1 MTTPQPLKYN
11 LFTTFSPGGPPGAM
25 WDHPQSRSFDYLN
38 VHHWIELAKALEG
51 AGFDGIFW
59 ADHSGVHDVYK
70 GSWETAVREAVQ
82 FPSGDPL
89 LLVASL
95 AAATKDLGFA
105 FSANVTADNPYSFAR
120 KLSTLD
126 HLTRGRIG
134 WNIVTSFQRSAWRN
148 LGFDDVASHADRYRR
163 AEEFVDVVYKLLEG
177 SWEDDAVVRQAEQRI
192 YADPSKVHDVNHD
205 GEFYRV
211 PGIHMVE
218 PSPQRVPVLFQAGTS
233 DDGRDFAAR
242 NAEAMFMFSFSPEAT
257 AKVVADV
264 HQRMAKV
271 GRRPEDILFYQ
282 ALNVVVGSTEE
293 EAQRK
298 NVLADEW
305 LSSETALAFASSNLD
320 VDMGSIDPDSPMGD
334 FKTEALSGT
343 LKMIAESSPDPSR
356 TFRDFASRITK
367 QRVVGTPDQIA
378 DEIERWQAAGV
389 GGINLWSVTGTNDW
403 YTIVDEL
410 APVLK
415 KRGLMRES
423 YAPGTMREKLF
434 AGAED
439 GGPRLNGRHPAA
451 KYRTR
456 KDQA

>member
-11 LFTTFSPGGPPGAM
+11 LFTSFAPGGPPTAM
-25 WDHPQSRSFDYLN
+25 WNHPESRSFDYLKLD
-38 VHHWIELAKALEG
+38 HWIALAKALEA

-59 ADHSGVHDVYK
+59 ADHSGVRDVYK
-70 GSWETAVREAVQ
+70 GSWETTVREAVQ

-89 LLVASL
+89 LLVAAL
-95 AAATKDLGFA
+95 AAATTELGFA
-105 FSANVTADNPYSFAR
+105 FSANVIADHPYTFAR
-120 KLSTLD
+120 KVSTLD
-126 HLTRGRIG
+126 HLTRGRVG
-134 WNIVTSFQRSAWRN
+134 WNIVTSLQRSAWQN
-148 LGFDDVASHADRYRR
+148 LGHDDRASHADRYRR
-163 AEEFVDVVYKLLEG
+163 AEEFVQVVYKLLEG
-177 SWEDDAVVRQAEQRI
+177 SWEDDAVVRQAEQGV
-192 YADPSKVHDVNHD
+192 YADPAKVHDVNHD

-211 PGIHMVE
+211 PGIHVLE
-218 PSPQRVPVLFQAGTS
+218 PSPQRIPVLFQAGTS

-264 HQRMAKV
+264 HARMAKV

-282 ALNVVVGSTEE
+282 ALSVVVGSTEE
-293 EAQRK
+293 EAQKK
-298 NVLADEW
+298 NALAEEW
-305 LSSETALAFASSNLD
+305 LSSETALAVASSNLD
-320 VDMGSIDPDSPMGD
+320 VDMGSIDPDRPMGD

-343 LKMIAESSPDPSR
+343 LKMIAESAPDPSR
-356 TFRDFASRITK
+356 TFRQYASRMGK

-403 YTIVDEL
+403 YTILNEL

-415 KRGLMRES
+415 KRGLMREN
-423 YAPGTMREKLF
+423 YVPGTMREKLF

-439 GGPRLNGRHPAA
+439 VGPRINERHPAA
-451 KYRTR
+451 AYRHR
-456 KDQA
+456 QDLA